1 MARRRTWG
9 GVASTITS
17 IRSVKEIVDY
27 VTHLSTGLE
36 AYLGQGRRA
45 TLVWGGA
52 GAAAC
57 GLEGVA
63 GDGDVT
69 AVLSG
74 VDPADIA
81 GGRVVA
87 NKARKVHGFEM
98 SFSAPKSVSAGWAD
112 ADAAL
117 RGEIEAAIAEAR
129 TVAMDWLEGQI
140 AWTRLGKPPHHGWV
154 PGEGLLWAAALHET
168 SRAGDP
174 QLHTHVLIANEVRTP
189 DGKWRTL
196 DARFLFDRRP
206 LAASIFGRTLRN
218 RITARTGLRWGP
230 PNHRG
235 ERELLGVADWVR
247 HTWSTRAMEIDE
259 AADVFEAVNPGHD
272 GHGAVRRHASAV
284 TRDAKGPIEADAVA
298 AARWRTEAAAT
309 AAALGL
315 AGALPSGE
323 STTGGG
329 AWARSAVRL
338 VEDAAREAVAELGFR
353 GEEAV
358 TYTLRSLTPE
368 TAERLT
374 AEAWARSA
382 VDEEQRRVGE
392 AGQRAAAAAAS
403 RVAAAMAL
411 QGLRQGHLLL
421 GADDPTAVELRRL
434 VGELPAVAAAGEEGR
449 DAATAREILRLACGW
464 ALRRCANN
472 LAGDIALLT
481 GVRRDAALEKLLD
494 SLIPFAADAA
504 QRATQLGAGD
514 ADGEWFALAAA
525 GALAEAVLGPDAD
538 PDLIDDMAIAA
549 VDAAD
554 AINNDD
560 VDEACDIV
568 GAARRHSAAAAPEAP
583 TDIAAAARAVLDD
596 LAKRESVWDRT
607 ELISTLVEQTG
618 DDVGV
623 SALEDLADEILAS
636 SAAVAVTI
644 VPEGVADGVRQQKP
658 GRERWIAD
666 RALELELGIDKRW
679 HKAQRPGQAL
689 HPDRDQV
696 IEVCRRHNLDDDQT
710 ATVVSVLTS
719 GRQASIVVGPAGA
732 GKSTMVL
739 ALRDA
744 LATAPHPAPITCLTV
759 TLSAALALERATR
772 REAADTGE
780 KIDGTGLT
788 ALTVARALVD
798 PARDDSALRPGGVW
812 LLDEASQI
820 GDAHFSTLTRLAA
833 ARGAVL
839 VPIGDPAQIG
849 SILKGGMYEN
859 LAGDPEIGGGELTK
873 IHRPA
878 AAWEAA
884 AWPRLRLGDE
894 TVLDEYV
901 EHGRLVGVDEGRD
914 PEEAA
919 ADGTADQRVVRRIAD
934 DAARA
939 EADGHTAI
947 TAAPTRRQV
956 DALNA
961 EMRRRHHEAH
971 SPTGEVLTVDWW
983 DRDREAYRRRTFA
996 VGDRLCTL
1004 RNDPTIL
1011 TTDGMPLSN
1020 GGLWTVTSIDAGG
1033 AKLESLTGQGLVYL
1047 PTRYFDR
1054 RDDDGA
1060 PLVDYGWATT
1070 CHKAQGHTLGASL
1083 VWGTHA
1089 LDQSLLYVPMTRGT
1103 HINTLYCAGDDE
1115 EALSVAAAALSRDFG
1130 HVAALEAER
1139 VATGVSHAEAAKA
1152 LDDRW
1157 RAAVAAEAIEAA
1169 AAAEPDDDADP
1180 PWPQGLSV

>member
-1 MARRRTWG
+1 M
-9 GVASTITS
+9 ASTITS
-17 IRSVKEIVDY
+17 IRSAQEIVDY

-36 AYLGQGRRA
+36 AYLGRGRRA

-63 GDGDVT
+63 GVGDVT

-81 GGRVVA
+81 GGSVVA
-87 NKARKVHGFEM
+87 SKARKVHGFEM
-98 SFSAPKSVSAGWAD
+98 SFSAPKSLSALWA
-112 ADAAL
+112 AGDAAL

-140 AWTRLGKPPHHGWV
+140 AWARLGKPPHHGWV

-168 SRAGDP
+168 SRANDP
-174 QLHTHVLIANEVRTP
+174 QLHTHVLIANEVHIPNGR
-189 DGKWRTL
+189 GKMKWNTL
-196 DARFLFDRRP
+196 DGRFLFDRRP
-206 LAASIFGRTLRN
+206 LAASIFGRTLRS
-218 RITARTGLRWGP
+218 RIAARTGLRWGP

-259 AADVFEAVNPGHD
+259 ATDVFEAANPGHG

-284 TRDAKGPIEADAVA
+284 TRDAKGPIEADAEA

-309 AAALGL
+309 AAALSF

-323 STTGGG
+323 GTTGGG
-329 AWARSAVRL
+329 AWARNAVRL

-353 GEEAV
+353 GEDAV
-358 TYTLRSLTPE
+358 TYTLGALTPE

-382 VDEEQRRVGE
+382 VDEEQRRAGE
-392 AGQRAAAAAAS
+392 AGRRAAAAAAS

-411 QGLRQGHLLL
+411 QGLRQGRRLLA
-421 GADDPTAVELRRL
+421 ADDPTAVELRRL
-434 VGELPAVAAAGEEGR
+434 VGALPAVAAAGDEGR
-449 DAATAREILRLACGW
+449 EAATAREILRLACGW

-494 SLIPFAADAA
+494 SLLPFADDAA
-504 QRATQLGAGD
+504 QRATQLSAGEAA

-525 GALAEAVLGPDAD
+525 AALAAAILGPDAD
-538 PDLIDDMAIAA
+538 PDLIDDIAVAA
-549 VDAAD
+549 VDAAE

-568 GAARRHSAAAAPEAP
+568 GAARRRAAAAAPEAP
-583 TDIAAAARAVLDD
+583 TDIAAAARAVLGD
-596 LAKRESVWDRT
+596 LAERESVWDRT

-636 SAAVAVTI
+636 SNAVAVTI
-644 VPEGVADGVRQQKP
+644 VPEGVADGIRQQKP

-666 RALELELGIDKRW
+666 RALDLELDIDKRW

-759 TLSAALALERATR
+759 TQSAAQALERATR
-772 REAADTGE
+772 RVDADTGE

-788 ALTVARALVD
+788 ALTVARALLCA
-798 PARDDSALRPGGVW
+798 ARDDSALRPGGVW

-820 GDAHFSTLTRLAA
+820 GDAQFSTLTRLAG

-849 SILKGGMYEN
+849 SILKGGMYEH
-859 LAGDPEIGGGELTK
+859 LAGDPDIGGGELTK

-894 TVLDEYV
+894 TVLDEYA

-956 DALNA
+956 EALNA

-971 SPTGEVLTVDWW
+971 PPTGEVLTVTWW
-983 DRDREAYRRRTFA
+983 DRDAEAYRRRTFA

-1011 TTDGMPLSN
+1011 TTEGKPLSN

-1047 PTRYFDR
+1047 PTRYFDE
-1054 RDDDGA
+1054 RDVGGS

-1089 LDQSLLYVPMTRGT
+1089 LDRSLLFVAMTRGT
-1103 HINTLYCAGDDE
+1103 PRQHPVQRRRRRRSAQRRRRGAG
-1115 EALSVAAAALSRDFG
+1115 
-1130 HVAALEAER
+1130 
-1139 VATGVSHAEAAKA
+1139 
-1152 LDDRW
+1152 
-1157 RAAVAAEAIEAA
+1157 
-1169 AAAEPDDDADP
+1169 P
-1180 PWPQGLSV
+1180 